1 MKITYIN
8 TGNSVGNQTD
18 YVAPIVI
25 PIAAG
30 LKQELLFEEM
40 SAITNMQIGV
50 YRNGTIVHQQQLAPS
65 STMRIDLSTFAQV
78 LPSLDELYKN
88 LAGDPTGNVQD
99 MIRFVL
105 LDREAV
111 RSYSFYVCS
120 LNCPYLNSRGWVH
133 HDERNLVSDALASMV
148 DPSTTKLVEGAGE
161 REPVTSEL
169 FGTGTKFRGNGSAS
183 WVGDLP
189 RSGALVQKGTIIT
202 LSIYVENV
210 GTNSFFLVRSFNMSS
225 SPDASNIR
233 IDAGFKG
240 FVSMSA
246 KMEATPSGIPDS
258 PYMWISAPNGPI
270 EANFYCFM
278 VNYGSEPKPWIK
290 AGANAASPC
299 VGALTDYRSGKLFD
313 TRQVM
318 SSALTTADLDL
329 TGVRMYSRRYYSVGA
344 DPELKEDFFSSPSGS
359 ASHGASRSGD
369 RLSEKTYS
377 RLVNPDGTVYGWM
390 AYENKMPKDVSPN
403 CGVLLRWLNSRG
415 WYDNMFFEK
424 YSIKPVMRTNNSG
437 GNGIDYYETTVQIDV
452 NWDNEPC
459 LNWIQRSSDIIARIP
474 IDVCQFGRAA
484 LLATNV
490 FQTQGGNKTK
500 TIQFKFKV
508 QIVEP

>member
-8 TGNSVGNQTD
+8 TGNSVGNETN

-30 LKQELLFEEM
+30 LKQELLFEDM
-40 SAITNMQIGV
+40 TAVTNMQIGV
-50 YRNGTIVHQQQLAPS
+50 YRNGTLVHQQQLAPS

-78 LPSLDELYKN
+78 LPSLNELYKY
-88 LAGDPTGNVQD
+88 LPSDPTSNVQD
-99 MIRFVL
+99 KIQFVL
-105 LDREAV
+105 MDGAAI

-133 HDERNLVSDALASMV
+133 HDERNLVSATLASMV
-148 DPSTTKLVEGAGE
+148 DVSFIGVGSGTKAL
-161 REPVTSEL
+161 VTSATR
-169 FGTGTKFRGNGSAS
+169 GTGTKLKGSS
-183 WVGDLP
+183 GWVANLP
-189 RSGALVQKGTIIT
+189 PSGTIIPRGVEIT
-202 LSIYVENV
+202 QSIYVENL
-210 GTNSFFLVRSFNMSS
+210 GNNPFTLVAMF
-225 SPDASNIR
+225 ASNVGDNIK
-233 IDAGFKG
+233 IPGGFKG
-240 FVSMSA
+240 VVSSTRV
-246 KMEATPSGIPDS
+246 MEEDYA
-258 PYMWISAPNGPI
+258 PYMSVGTWNNLPM

-278 VNYGSEPKPWIK
+278 VNYGGEPKPWIK
-290 AGANAASPC
+290 AWSNAASPC
-299 VGALTDYRSGKLFD
+299 VGAMTDYRSGKLFD
-313 TRQVM
+313 TRQVVLPYL
-318 SSALTTADLDL
+318 STANLDL
-329 TGVRMYSRRYYSVGA
+329 VGERSRSRMYYSVGA
-344 DPELKEDFFSSPSGS
+344 DPAPKDRFYTALDSGS
-359 ASHGASRSGD
+359 GSSGGPAISSSGEL
-369 RLSEKTYS
+369 LSERYQI

-390 AYENKMPKDVSPN
+390 EYENKLPKDVSPN
-403 CGVLLRWLNSRG
+403 CGVLLRWLNSKG
-415 WYDNMFFEK
+415 FIDSMFFEK

-474 IDVCQFGRAA
+474 IDVCQFGRAT

-490 FQTQGGNKTK
+490 FKTQGGSKTK

>member
-8 TGNSVGNQTD
+8 TGNSVGNQTN

-40 SAITNMQIGV
+40 TAVTHMQIGV
-50 YRNGTIVHQQQLAPS
+50 YRNGTLVHQQQLTPS

-78 LPSLDELYKN
+78 LPSLNELYKYSTDSPSN
-88 LAGDPTGNVQD
+88 NVQD
-99 MIRFVL
+99 KIQFVL
-105 LDREAV
+105 MDRNAI

-133 HDERNLVSDALASMV
+133 HDERNLVSSALASMV
-148 DPSTTKLVEGAGE
+148 DVSLVNAGGGTKELVTD
-161 REPVTSEL
+161 PVR
-169 FGTGTKFRGNGSAS
+169 GTGAKIKGSTA
-183 WVGDLP
+183 WIANLP
-189 RSGALVQKGTIIT
+189 KSDTTVALGAEVTQ
-202 LSIYVENV
+202 SIYVDNV
-210 GTNSFFLVRSFNMSS
+210 GNNPFTLAAKFGSS
-225 SPDASNIR
+225 QVYYIKIPT
-233 IDAGFKG
+233 GFKG
-240 FVSMSA
+240 VASFTHAMGEDYAPVMFVNA
-246 KMEATPSGIPDS
+246 WDS
-258 PYMWISAPNGPI
+258 LPM
-270 EANFYCFM
+270 EANFYCYM
-278 VNYGSEPKPWIK
+278 VNYGNEPKPWIK

-299 VGALTDYRSGKLFD
+299 VGALTDYRSGKLFN
-313 TRQVM
+313 TRQVVIPHD
-318 SSALTTADLDL
+318 STTSLDL
-329 TGVRMYSRRYYSVGA
+329 TGERGYARMYYPIGT
-344 DPELKEDFFSSPSGS
+344 DPAPKDRLYTSPSGS
-359 ASHGASRSGD
+359 SSSSEALSGGFV
-369 RLSEKTYS
+369 SEKAYN
-377 RLVNPDGTVYGWM
+377 RFDNADGTVYGWM
-390 AYENKMPKDVSPN
+390 EYENKLPKDVSPN
-403 CGVLLRWLNSRG
+403 CGVLLRWLNSKG

-424 YSIKPVMRTNNSG
+424 YSVKPVMRTDNSG

-474 IDVCQFGRAA
+474 IDVCQFGKAT

-490 FQTQGGNKTK
+490 FKTQGGSKTK

>member
-8 TGNSVGNQTD
+8 TGNSVGNQTN

-40 SAITNMQIGV
+40 SAVTNMQIGV
-50 YRNGTIVHQQQLAPS
+50 YRNGTLIHQQQLVPS

-78 LPSLDELYKN
+78 LPSLNELYKY
-88 LAGDPTGNVQD
+88 LGGDPSSNVQD
-99 MIRFVL
+99 MIQFRL
-105 LDREAV
+105 QDGTTARTYA
-111 RSYSFYVCS
+111 FYVCS

-133 HDERNLVSDALASMV
+133 HDERNLVSTALASMV
-148 DPSTTKLVEGAGE
+148 DVSTTTLNTSAGE
-161 REPVTSEL
+161 REPVTSAV
-169 FGTGTKFRGNGSAS
+169 FGTGTKFKGSGSGA

-189 RSGALVQKGTIIT
+189 RSGALVQRGTVIT

-210 GTNSFFLVRSFNMSS
+210 GTNSFFLRGGNI
-225 SPDASNIR
+225 PDAPSIR
-233 IDAGFKG
+233 IDAGFRG
-240 FVSMSA
+240 FVAMSA
-246 KMEATPSGIPDS
+246 KMDSTPINVASS
-258 PYMWISAPNGPI
+258 PYMWIYAPSRTM

-278 VNYGSEPKPWIK
+278 ANYGSEPKPWIK
-290 AGANAASPC
+290 AGADAASPC
-299 VGALTDYRSGKLFD
+299 VGAMTDYRSGKLFD
-313 TRQVM
+313 TRQVVDPFY
-318 SSALTTADLDL
+318 TTADLNL
-329 TGVRMYSRRYYSVGA
+329 VGAVRLARFYYSVGS
-344 DPELKEDFFSSPSGS
+344 DPSDIILSVDKGLQNTPYPTGVTLAEGANLK
-359 ASHGASRSGD
+359 
-369 RLSEKTYS
+369 LT
-377 RLVNPDGTVYGWM
+377 NPDGTVYGWRE
-390 AYENKMPKDVSPN
+390 YENKLPKDVSPS
-403 CGVLLRWLNSRG
+403 CGVLLRWLNSKG
-415 WYDNMFFEK
+415 WYDSMFFEK

-474 IDVCQFGRAA
+474 IDVCQLGRAT

>member
-8 TGNSVGNQTD
+8 TGNSVGNQTN

-40 SAITNMQIGV
+40 SAVTNMQIGV
-50 YRNGTIVHQQQLAPS
+50 YRSGTLVHQQQLVPS

-78 LPSLDELYKN
+78 LPSLNELYKY
-88 LAGDPTGNVQD
+88 LASDPSSNVQD

-105 LDREAV
+105 LDRGAI

-133 HDERNLVSDALASMV
+133 HDERNLVSTALASMV
-148 DPSTTKLVEGAGE
+148 DVSLVALGSGTKGLVTDPIFGMGTKVKGQGGWVANLPGSGYGVSRGIETTMSIYVDNVGSTDFTLIFAFGNSQNAGE
-161 REPVTSEL
+161 RIPV
-169 FGTGTKFRGNGSAS
+169 GFRGRVSKSLKYNDAAG
-183 WVGDLP
+183 
-189 RSGALVQKGTIIT
+189 
-202 LSIYVENV
+202 YVPYIWIH
-210 GTNSFFLVRSFNMSS
+210 
-225 SPDASNIR
+225 SPNA
-233 IDAGFKG
+233 A
-240 FVSMSA
+240 M
-246 KMEATPSGIPDS
+246 
-258 PYMWISAPNGPI
+258 

-290 AGANAASPC
+290 AGADAASPC
-299 VGALTDYRSGKLFD
+299 VGAMTDYRSGKSFNIKQIDRLEGAI
-313 TRQVM
+313 T
-318 SSALTTADLDL
+318 DLDL
-329 TGVRMYSRRYYSVGA
+329 TGYRKYARIYYSVGG
-344 DPELKEDFFSSPSGS
+344 DPAMKTLVWGLTSGS
-359 ASHGASRSGD
+359 TAINSGLPFNEND
-369 RLSEKTYS
+369 NFMRIE
-377 RLVNPDGTVYGWM
+377 NPDGTVYGWW
-390 AYENKMPKDVSPN
+390 EFGDKLPKDVSPD
-403 CGVLLRWLNSRG
+403 CGVLLRWLNSKGR
-415 WYDNMFFEK
+415 YDHMFFEK
-424 YSIKPVMRTNNSG
+424 YSIKPVMRTNNNG
-437 GNGIDYYETTVQIDV
+437 GNGIDYYETILQIDV

-474 IDVCQFGRAA
+474 IDVCQFGRAT

>member
-8 TGNSVGNQTD
+8 TGNSVGNETD

-40 SAITNMQIGV
+40 SAVTNMQIGV
-50 YRNGTIVHQQQLAPS
+50 YRNGTLVHKQQLVPS
-65 STMRIDLSTFAQV
+65 GTMRIDLSTFAQV
-78 LPSLDELYKN
+78 LPSLNELYKYSTSS
-88 LAGDPTGNVQD
+88 PTSNVQD
-99 MIRFVL
+99 KVQFVL
-105 LDREAV
+105 MDNKAI

-133 HDERNLVSDALASMV
+133 HDERNLVSRALASVV
-148 DPSTTKLVEGAGE
+148 DPSTIVTAPASTKEAVTD
-161 REPVTSEL
+161 PV
-169 FGTGTKFRGNGSAS
+169 FGTGTKIKGQGG
-183 WVGDLP
+183 WVANLP
-189 RSGALVQKGTIIT
+189 NSTFSVYLGVETT
-202 LSIYVENV
+202 MSIYVDNV
-210 GTNSFFLVRSFNMSS
+210 GSAEFNLIFRFSKS
-225 SPDASNIR
+225 VDISER
-233 IDAGFKG
+233 IPAGFRGRVSKSFKHNETANYEPYI
-240 FVSMSA
+240 FVAAIGGKPM
-246 KMEATPSGIPDS
+246 
-258 PYMWISAPNGPI
+258 

-278 VNYGSEPKPWIK
+278 MNYGSEPKPWIK
-290 AGANAASPC
+290 AGADAASPC
-299 VGALTDYRSGKLFD
+299 VGAMTDYRSGKLFD
-313 TRQVM
+313 TRQVILPVD
-318 SSALTTADLDL
+318 STVSLDL
-329 TGVRMYSRRYYSVGA
+329 VGDRRYSRIYYSVGA
-344 DPELKEDFFSSPSGS
+344 DPAVKDNFYTPLSGGRTDSTTS
-359 ASHGASRSGD
+359 ASGD
-369 RLSEKTYS
+369 RLSEKYS
-377 RLVNPDGTVYGWM
+377 VKLVNPGGTVYGWVE
-390 AYENKMPKDVSPN
+390 YENKLPKDVSPN
-403 CGVLLRWLNSRG
+403 CGVLLRWLNSKG
-415 WYDNMFFEK
+415 FIDSMFFEK

-474 IDVCQFGRAA
+474 IDVCQFGRAT